1 MKHSIKYKL
10 PILIIVIMTVA
21 IALTST
27 FGTAFIEKYYIS
39 HKKDVIVDV
48 YNKMAQV
55 VYIGSFIGSVVFTFL
70 CTYGHVY
77 TLFNGQLATNLLST
91 AVSKCNIS
99 FTDAIIKG
107 IFCNILVCV
116 AVFMTFMAESAASK
130 IICLFF
136 PIIVFV
142 ICAFEH
148 SVANMSY
155 ISGGLF
161 INQMYGN
168 YGLDV
173 TGLSWWNFIVK
184 NLLPVTIGN
193 IIGGV
198 GIGVLYWYSN
208 LYTPKQK

>member
-1 MKHSIKYKL
+1 MH
-10 PILIIVIMTVA
+10 
-21 IALTST
+21 
-27 FGTAFIEKYYIS
+27 
-39 HKKDVIVDV
+39 
-48 YNKMAQV
+48 
-55 VYIGSFIGSVVFTFL
+55 
-70 CTYGHVY
+70 
-77 TLFNGQLATNLLST
+77 
-91 AVSKCNIS
+91 IS

-116 AVFMTFMAESAASK
+116 AVFMTFMTESAASK

-173 TGLSWWNFIVK
+173 TGLSWWSFIVK